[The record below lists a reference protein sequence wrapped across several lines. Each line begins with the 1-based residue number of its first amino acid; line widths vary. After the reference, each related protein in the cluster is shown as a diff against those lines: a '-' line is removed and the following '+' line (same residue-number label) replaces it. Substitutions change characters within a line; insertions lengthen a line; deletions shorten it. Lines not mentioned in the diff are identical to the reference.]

1 MTMTMRRSASSIP
14 IAVLAAAL
22 VPACGKS
29 DSVVIVKVAADA
41 EVAGVVQLRA
51 LVSNA
56 GEGAPRLFPTT
67 PSAAPITFETSF
79 SLTVPRERTGAL
91 DIAIDGLD
99 ADGAKVANGA
109 GSIDLHTGDNV
120 TITITLHTGASLC
133 GNGQLDDGEICDDG
147 DRLSS
152 GSCDYACQIGTSGP
166 GGGGSGGSGG
176 SGGTSGSAGTGGG
189 GGAGGTGGR
198 PCLIELLTS
207 GGFDASN
214 VRWTQ
219 VTNNRALI
227 YDQAS
232 VPTFVPAPHSPT
244 RLAWLGYDAHMDTPA
259 LRQTV
264 LIPAGA
270 QQVNITGYY
279 RIQTDEGACDCD
291 KASVEVE
298 RPDGA
303 GGVITTKLTQW
314 NNENANATWAF
325 FSTFVNGTAVAGQ
338 MLTVQLLVEMDE
350 GVNTSFY
357 FDSLSVTADVC
368 P

>member
-1 MTMTMRRSASSIP
+1 MRRSAGSIP
-14 IAVLAAAL
+14 IVLLAAAL
-22 VPACGKS
+22 APACGKS
-29 DSVVIVKVAADA
+29 DSVVIVTVAADA

-56 GEGAPRLFPTT
+56 GEWVERRFPTT
-67 PSAAPITFETSF
+67 PAAAPITFETSF

-99 ADGAKVANGA
+99 AGGATVANGA
-109 GSIDLHTGDNV
+109 GSIDLHVGDNV
-120 TITITLHTGASLC
+120 TITVALHTGASLC
-133 GNGQLDDGEICDDG
+133 GNGQLDDGEVCDDG

-166 GGGGSGGSGG
+166 GVGGR
-176 SGGTSGSAGTGGG
+176 GGTGGSAGTGGRG
-189 GGAGGTGGR
+189 GTGGTGGR
-198 PCLIELLTS
+198 PCRIELLTS

-214 VRWTQ
+214 NSRWTQ

-227 YDQAS
+227 YDQSS
-232 VPTFVPAPHSPT
+232 VPSFVPAPHSPT

-259 LRQTV
+259 LRQNV
-264 LIPAGA
+264 VIPADA
-270 QQVNITGYY
+270 LQVNITGYY

-291 KASVEVE
+291 KAFVEVE
-298 RPDGA
+298 RPDGD
-303 GGVITTKLTQW
+303 GGVSTTKLTEW
-314 NNENANATWAF
+314 NNEDANTAWAS

-338 MLTVQLLVEMDE
+338 TLTLQVRVEMDE